1 VQNVPGKLPGKLF
14 LPRELLGTAIVHPP
28 SGFSKGNLV
37 KIARLIGAAGS
48 GKTTEL
54 LKIMEAA
61 LPKLGGNPLRLGF
74 ASFTRAAR
82 AEAVG
87 RAAAAWNVAPSMLD
101 GEGWFRTV
109 HSTARRCLGLEP
121 GQLIG
126 NSAAD
131 TEWISNALG
140 VKVSTSIDD
149 DTGRQKFVGG
159 QEGAA
164 LTCWE
169 RARNTLQ
176 PLDEVVRKMR
186 RLDDDVPDYAA
197 VVRIS
202 ERYEMAKRLGDRL
215 DFSDLLLRF
224 SGFRLHT
231 VDGIARTEPEGEL
244 PDVSAWLFDEQQD
257 ASPLLDAACKRLVA
271 AESVKWCYVVG
282 DPFQSIFGFAGSS
295 AECFLGW
302 PAEKE
307 RTMPKSYRCPKP
319 ILELGERC
327 LRRMHRGYFD
337 RKVAPADHEGRIFD
351 CETELPFIRARP
363 DEEWLFIARTNYEA
377 NRLYASLH
385 AAGKPAKWVTQQEG
399 ATARGTGLAALYALE
414 IGQHVSG
421 SEWARAI
428 ELLPC
433 TNKDKEPMLD
443 RGVKTGWAKKH
454 SDEWDVIFPDDLQKV
469 GATEPLVEKIRS
481 GRWCGL
487 VDRGEE
493 WRRHAERWGP
503 KLVAETKIRVGTIH
517 SVKGMEADNV
527 ALLTTVGKRVEQGR
541 EDCQDQHDE
550 ECRIAYVGVTR
561 ARRNLYV
568 VNEGRHGKPVP
579 RMEVL

>member
-1 VQNVPGKLPGKLF
+1 
-14 LPRELLGTAIVHPP
+14 
-28 SGFSKGNLV
+28 V

-54 LKIMEAA
+54 LNIMEGA

-82 AEAVG
+82 AEAVS
-87 RAAAAWNVAPSMLD
+87 RAAAAWNVPPSLLD

-109 HSTARRCLGLEP
+109 HSTARRCLALEP

-126 NSAAD
+126 NAVAD

-176 PLDEVVRKMR
+176 PLSEVVRKMR

-197 VVRIS
+197 VVRIA
-202 ERYEMAKRLGDRL
+202 ERYEMAKRLEDRL

-224 SGFRLHT
+224 SGFRLHA
-231 VDGIARTEPEGEL
+231 VDGVERTEPEGTL

-257 ASPLLDAACKRLVA
+257 ASPLLDAACKRLVS

-282 DPFQSIFGFAGSS
+282 DPFQAIFGFAGSS
-295 AECFLGW
+295 ADCFLGW

-327 LRRMHRGYFD
+327 LRRMYRGYFD
-337 RKVAPADHEGRIFD
+337 RKVAPADHEGKIFD

-399 ATARGTGLAALYALE
+399 ATSRGTGLAALYALE
-414 IGQHVSG
+414 KGKHVSG
-421 SEWARAI
+421 KEWSRAI

-433 TNKDKEPMLD
+433 TNKDKEPMLA

-454 SDEWDVIFPDDLQKV
+454 ADEWDVIFSDDLTKV
-469 GATEPLVEKIRS
+469 GATEPLMEKIRS

-503 KLVAETKIRVGTIH
+503 ELVANTKIRVGTIH

-527 ALLTTVGKRVEQGR
+527 AMLTTVGKRVEQGR
-541 EDCQDQHDE
+541 EDDRDQHDE

-561 ARRNLYV
+561 ARRNLYI

>member
-1 VQNVPGKLPGKLF
+1 M
-14 LPRELLGTAIVHPP
+14 
-28 SGFSKGNLV
+28 

-54 LKIMEAA
+54 LNIMEGA

-82 AEAVG
+82 AEAVS
-87 RAAAAWNVAPSMLD
+87 RAAAAWNVPPSLLD

-109 HSTARRCLGLEP
+109 HSTARRCLALEP

-126 NSAAD
+126 NAVAD

-176 PLDEVVRKMR
+176 PLSEVVRKMR

-197 VVRIS
+197 VVRIA
-202 ERYEMAKRLGDRL
+202 ERYEMAKRLEDRL

-224 SGFRLHT
+224 SGFRLHA
-231 VDGIARTEPEGEL
+231 VDGVERTEPEGTL

-257 ASPLLDAACKRLVA
+257 ASPLLDAACKRLVS

-282 DPFQSIFGFAGSS
+282 DPFQAIFGFAGSS
-295 AECFLGW
+295 ADCFLGW

-327 LRRMHRGYFD
+327 LRRMYRGYFD
-337 RKVAPADHEGRIFD
+337 RKVAPADHEGKIFD

-399 ATARGTGLAALYALE
+399 ATSRGTGLAALYALE
-414 IGQHVSG
+414 KGKHVSG
-421 SEWARAI
+421 KEWSRAI

-433 TNKDKEPMLD
+433 TNKDKEPMLA

-454 SDEWDVIFPDDLQKV
+454 ADEWDVIFSDDLTKV
-469 GATEPLVEKIRS
+469 GATEPLMEKIRS

-503 KLVAETKIRVGTIH
+503 ELVANTKIRVGTIH

-527 ALLTTVGKRVEQGR
+527 AMLTTVGKRVEQGR
-541 EDCQDQHDE
+541 EDDRDQHDE

-561 ARRNLYV
+561 ARRNLYI

>member
-1 VQNVPGKLPGKLF
+1 MQ
-14 LPRELLGTAIVHPP
+14 
-28 SGFSKGNLV
+28 
-37 KIARLIGAAGS
+37 IARLIGAAGS

-54 LKIMEAA
+54 LRIMEAA
-61 LPKLGGNPLRLGF
+61 LPKLGGDPLRLGF

-87 RAAAAWNVAPSMLD
+87 RAAAAWGVSPGMLD

-109 HSTARRCLGLEP
+109 HSTAKRCLGIGP

-126 NSAAD
+126 DKAPD
-131 TEWISNALG
+131 IEWISNALG
-140 VKVSTSIDD
+140 VKVSTNIDEE
-149 DTGRQKFVGG
+149 TGRQKFVGG

-164 LTCWE
+164 LNAWDH
-169 RARNTLQ
+169 ARNTLL
-176 PLDEVVRKMR
+176 PLDEVVRRSR

-197 VVRIS
+197 VVRIA
-202 ERYEMAKRLGDRL
+202 ERYESAKRIEDRL

-224 SGFRLHT
+224 SGLRVHPT
-231 VDGIARTEPEGEL
+231 DGVQQVEPEGEL
-244 PDVSAWLFDEQQD
+244 PPVSAWLFDEQQD
-257 ASPLLDAACKRLVA
+257 ASPLLDAACKRLVS

-282 DPFQSIFGFAGSS
+282 DPFQAIFGFAGSS

-327 LRRMHRGYFD
+327 LRRMHKGYFD
-337 RKVAPADHEGRIFD
+337 RGVAPADHEGRIFD
-351 CETELPFIRARP
+351 TETDVPLAAARP
-363 DEEWLFIARTNYEA
+363 DEEWLFIARTNFEA
-377 NRLYASLH
+377 GRLYASLH
-385 AAGKPAKWVTQQEG
+385 AAGKPARWVKQPDGVTV
-399 ATARGTGLAALYALE
+399 RGQGLAALHALE
-414 IGQHVSG
+414 KGKPVTG
-421 SEWARAI
+421 AEWGRAV
-428 ELLPC
+428 ELLP
-433 TNKDKEPMLD
+433 TVNKAKEPMLA

-454 SDEWDVIFPDDLQKV
+454 ADDWDVIFPNELEKV
-469 GATEPLVEKIRS
+469 GATAPLVEQIRS
-481 GRWCGL
+481 GKWCGL

-493 WRRHAERWGP
+493 WRRHAERWGAD
-503 KLVAETKIRVGTIH
+503 LASNSRIRVGTIH

-527 ALLTTVGKRVEQGR
+527 ALLTTISRRVEQGR
-541 EDCQDQHDE
+541 GDCHAQHDE